1 MANNDRGN
9 IIRLKRSDAEGT
21 PTISFINTYFNDPT
35 NSDIFFEFDNDGNG
49 GTAIWNTCA
58 DSLCTENPFTGACSA
73 VDSGNSKLGVLCN
86 FDASICP
93 DSDEVPGDVSVSV
106 SAPSIEELEC
116 TLPQCP
122 IPTSGNV
129 IIDSNCTL
137 YNEIEITGSLNITG
151 IPDANGTLP
160 QINDGGS
167 NRLFTVES
175 GGELVIKNIH
185 IAKEDIQL
193 WQWRGM
199 FLSCKFR

>member
-1 MANNDRGN
+1 MARRNGGFIGTDG
-9 IIRLKRSDAEGT
+9 LDAPDPPTGVTASSGDASISVAFTAPTDVGT
-21 PTISFINTYFNDPT
+21 SAITGFVATTD
-35 NSDIFFEFDNDGNG
+35 DGNG

-58 DSLCTENPFTGACSA
+58 DSLCTESPFTGTCSA

-122 IPTSGNV
+122 IPPSGNV

-160 QINDGGS
+160 KIIDGGS
-167 NRLFTVES
+167 KDNT
-175 GGELVIKNIH
+175 I
-185 IAKEDIQL
+185 DIINSIFQCF
-193 WQWRGM
+193 M
-199 FLSCKFR
+199 VFFK